1 MVYHG
6 KEIKSFG
13 YIAKLMILNQ
23 LIDLEDRIHEV
34 EFNNLDINSPVAQE
48 ILKKEGIEIS
58 SLESHELL
66 TTLKFEIGKL
76 MAKLESATGVN
87 TGLVIILTCIFMVR
101 SVYSP
106 TLGRLLRMV
115 EDSTQ

>member
-23 LIDLEDRIHEV
+23 LIDLEDRIHEA
-34 EFNNLDINSPVAQE
+34 EFNDLDIRSSVSRE
-48 ILKKEGIEIS
+48 VLKKEGIEIS

-66 TTLKFEIGKL
+66 TNLKFEIGKL
-76 MAKLESATGVN
+76 MAKLESATGVD
-87 TGLVIILTCIFMVR
+87 TGLVIKNCQGAIYKHG
-101 SVYSP
+101 YSQVVDKE
-106 TLGRLLRMV
+106 GRH
-115 EDSTQ
+115 

>member
-1 MVYHG
+1 MKYHNQ
-6 KEIKSFG
+6 EIKSFG

-34 EFNNLDINSPVAQE
+34 EFNDLDINSPVAQE

-66 TTLKFEIGKL
+66 TTLKFEIGKV
-76 MAKLESATGVN
+76 MAKLESATGVD
-87 TGLVIILTCIFMVR
+87 TGLVIRNSQGSIYKHG
-101 SVYSP
+101 YSQVVDKE
-106 TLGRLLRMV
+106 LRAKH
-115 EDSTQ
+115 

>member
-23 LIDLEDRIHEV
+23 LIDLEDRIHEA
-34 EFNNLDINSPVAQE
+34 EFNDLDIRSPVAQE
-48 ILKKEGIEIS
+48 VLKKEGIEIS
-58 SLESHELL
+58 ALESHELL

-76 MAKLESATGVN
+76 MSKLESATGVD
-87 TGLVIILTCIFMVR
+87 TGLVIKNSQGSIYKHG
-101 SVYSP
+101 YSQVVDKE
-106 TLGRLLRMV
+106 LRAKH
-115 EDSTQ
+115 

>member
-1 MVYHG
+1 MKYHNQ
-6 KEIKSFG
+6 EIKSFG

-58 SLESHELL
+58 LLESQELL

-76 MAKLESATGVN
+76 MAKLESATGVD
-87 TGLVIILTCIFMVR
+87 TGLVIKNSQGSIYKHG
-101 SVYSP
+101 YSQVVD
-106 TLGRLLRMV
+106 RELRANK
-115 EDSTQ
+115 